1 LLICIDCVRLE
12 TMKLIANRKDF
23 VLLSLILITSILL
36 GVTLAFATSSYLP
49 NFESKQLLSFDSSLT
64 KNLTPNFPS
73 DTKNSE
79 NTILSSVTSS
89 SSIVYEMKIP
99 PQPLKP
105 KTEVAARDYIGQK
118 ITNYLKSFGYNLGY
132 IWSTDLNKVDHKMP
146 INTDINKE
154 ELDKKPTQPKNISEI
169 IAKPLTCDRKN
180 WFSFPKYNSDSPLN
194 YASFQDMYYP
204 DKNNFINLNNPIQES
219 QAAINAGNYLSVP
232 IQKLLIKGI
241 VHLPESPHP
250 GQVGNSYIVG
260 HTSNFSQVRSDFN
273 FVFKPFERKS
283 QVGDEFFIW
292 DSECRKM
299 KFKVF
304 EVVNILAEDINTA
317 YKNYGDKRVVT
328 LQGSILD
335 ANWQPTRRWLTRGEL
350 VVE

>member
-1 LLICIDCVRLE
+1 
-12 TMKLIANRKDF
+12 MKLVDNRKD
-23 VLLSLILITSILL
+23 VIILSLILMTSILMGL
-36 GVTLAFATSSYLP
+36 TIALTFSRYLP
-49 NFESKQLLSFDSSLT
+49 NVEIPQQNSSFEINKPKITPTKLT
-64 KNLTPNFPS
+64 N
-73 DTKNSE
+73 DTIN
-79 NTILSSVTSS
+79 NNITSS
-89 SSIVYEMKIP
+89 SASVSSSSVVYEMKVPEQIP
-99 PQPLKP
+99 KP
-105 KTEVAARDYIGQK
+105 KTEVAPRDYIGQK
-118 ITNYLKSFGYNLGY
+118 ITNYLQSFGYNLGY
-132 IWSTDLNKVDHKMP
+132 VWNSDLNKVDHKPP
-146 INTDINKE
+146 INTDINKQ
-154 ELDKKPTQPKNISEI
+154 ELDKKNTQPKNISEI
-169 IAKPLTCDRKN
+169 IPIPLTCERKN
-180 WFSFPKYNSDSPLN
+180 WFSFPKYKSDAPVN

-232 IQKLLIKGI
+232 IQRLLIKGI

-292 DSECRKM
+292 DSECRKL

-304 EVVNILAEDINTA
+304 EVANILAEDINTA
-317 YKNYGDKRVVT
+317 YKNFGDRRVVT

-335 ANWQPTRRWLTRGEL
+335 SNYQPTRRWLTRGEL
-350 VVE
+350 VVENN